1 MKLFVKIFLCSIA
14 TLSLFLSLSAYIL
27 ISSSFESFMDREI
40 NQAKNQYTYI
50 KYNIQSKL
58 LMNKSKK
65 QLMRDEYDLSIFDV
79 SKYTIEGNQIAIL
92 NEDKKIISSN
102 LNNNLS
108 TEMIDEISKESLIF
122 KIEEVNDSKTLI
134 IGGSFEHE
142 NKIFYL
148 ITYTNISE
156 VLDQKR
162 EMESNFDLIY
172 FTAVSAGM
180 IIMMILSTIITRPIK
195 GLIKSTSRI
204 ANGFYND
211 RIEYKDKGEFGELA
225 ESFNKM
231 AEAVEEKVIELEDI
245 AEKKEDFVTNFAH
258 ELKTPLTSVIGYA
271 DMIFQR
277 DLSREETKNA
287 ARYIL
292 EEGLRLEALSFK
304 LMDLTV
310 LNKQSFILEQL
321 SSNEVFQ
328 NIVDTLKPILKEKQV
343 NVSLEIEEEFIDI
356 EFDLFKML
364 ILNLIDNSIKADSK
378 EIKIIG
384 NKIDNE
390 RYRISVNDNG
400 RGIPKKEI
408 SRITEAFYM
417 VDKSRSRAHH
427 GVGLGLALCEKIA
440 KIHKSNL
447 CISSEENKGTT
458 IIIDIKISGGN
469 P

>member
-1 MKLFVKIFLCSIA
+1 MKLFVKIFLCSVA

-40 NQAKNQYTYI
+40 DQAKNQYTYI

-58 LMNKSKK
+58 LMNKSQK
-65 QLMRDEYDLSIFDV
+65 QSVRDKYDLSILDV
-79 SKYTIEGNQIAIL
+79 SRYTIEGNQIAIL
-92 NEDKKIISSN
+92 NEDKKTISSN
-102 LNNNLS
+102 LANNLS
-108 TEMIDEISKESLIF
+108 TDIVDEISEESLIC
-122 KIEEVNDSKTLI
+122 KIEELNDSEILI
-134 IGGSFEHE
+134 VGGSFEDDGRL
-142 NKIFYL
+142 FYL
-148 ITYTNISE
+148 ITATNISE
-156 VLDQKR
+156 VLSQKR
-162 EMESNFDLIY
+162 EMEGNFDLIY
-172 FTAVSAGM
+172 FTAISAGM

-195 GLIKSTSRI
+195 RLIKSTSRI

-211 RIEYKDKGEFGELA
+211 RIEYSGKGEFGELA

-231 AEAVEEKVIELEDI
+231 VEAVEEKVIELEDI
-245 AEKKEDFVTNFAH
+245 AEKREDFVTNFAH

-277 DLSREETKNA
+277 DLPREETKNA

-321 SSNEVFQ
+321 SSKEVFQ
-328 NIVDTLKPILKEKQV
+328 NIVDTLKPILKEKQIDI
-343 NVSLEIEEEFIDI
+343 NLQIEEEFIDI

-364 ILNLIDNSIKADSK
+364 ILNLIDNSIKADAK
-378 EIKIIG
+378 IIKIIG
-384 NKIDNE
+384 NKIDNG
-390 RYRISVNDNG
+390 RYRISVIDDG

-440 KIHKSNL
+440 RIHKSKL
-447 CISSEENKGTT
+447 SISSEENEGTT
-458 IIIDIKISGGN
+458 IMIEVQIGGGN